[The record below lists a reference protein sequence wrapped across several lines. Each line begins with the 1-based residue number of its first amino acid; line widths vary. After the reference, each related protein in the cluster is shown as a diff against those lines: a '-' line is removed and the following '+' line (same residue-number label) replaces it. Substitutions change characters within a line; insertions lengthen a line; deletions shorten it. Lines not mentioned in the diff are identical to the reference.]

1 VSIANESEAPD
12 ADITVLSGTNRNPVI
27 ETGIRT
33 TRSSVRRTKQSHAC
47 GEEFQL
53 SASDPESKL
62 RLLWNHHAIFNGP
75 LSNARCLTGL
85 DEPRS
90 VQSRSTGRK
99 ARRGQRGKLCKK
111 RYHAANAIRL
121 IAQPRQ
127 KRKAGSCWR
136 NPRESPTALAI
147 ARTSTETRRF
157 ACCIRMLSRPKY
169 F

>member
-1 VSIANESEAPD
+1 MRRGI
-12 ADITVLSGTNRNPVI
+12 PVK
-27 ETGIRT
+27 RT
-33 TRSSVRRTKQSHAC
+33 
-47 GEEFQL
+47 
-53 SASDPESKL
+53 SDPESKL

-127 KRKAGSCWR
+127 KRKVDLAGGILASRRPRSPSREPARRLAGSR
-136 NPRESPTALAI
+136 VAS
-147 ARTSTETRRF
+147 
-157 ACCIRMLSRPKY
+157 ACCHVPSIFSPLFLDLSFSKALCPRRPPFVLVVERK
-169 F
+169 